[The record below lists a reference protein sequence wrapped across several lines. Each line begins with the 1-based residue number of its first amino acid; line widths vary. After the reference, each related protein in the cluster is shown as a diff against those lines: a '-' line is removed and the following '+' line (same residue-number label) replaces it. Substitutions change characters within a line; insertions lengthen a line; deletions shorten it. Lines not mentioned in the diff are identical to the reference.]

1 MKKHA
6 AGKPEIFSACG
17 LLRPDLSPM
26 PAGIKCKLH
35 KIQKKQELPTMD
47 IIEILSCAAEER
59 MNLTNAGPH

>member
-1 MKKHA
+1 
-6 AGKPEIFSACG
+6 